1 MKNRYRMVIFASAAL
16 LTVGVFNYND
26 FESKAKATEQSAP
39 LKEKNEFI
47 SEKHKDN
54 KIKTS
59 IISSQR
65 QSESEKQRLNTDNG
79 IEKEQSPLNQQ
90 AKKSETKPAAT
101 QPEENKSETQ
111 HKIVQAQT
119 NMPDTKVI
127 DGYTYVN
134 LMDRADVN
142 LMDLVNIAK
151 KHDATLYAIEF
162 SDCFAMFDN
171 TSNEAIML
179 FSTGSRSVS
188 IEKVDILY
196 DMHPSIK
203 NQIQGV
209 VETGEE
215 TVVKIGENESY
226 HISKEGGN
234 ITISF

>member
-1 MKNRYRMVIFASAAL
+1 MVIFASAVL
-16 LTVGVFNYND
+16 LTVGVFSYND

-39 LKEKNEFI
+39 LKNENKIVPEKYIE
-47 SEKHKDN
+47 DN
-54 KIKTS
+54 KIKTF
-59 IISSQR
+59 INPSSQR
-65 QSESEKQRLNTDNG
+65 QSEGEKQRLSTDKG
-79 IEKEQSPLNQQ
+79 IEKEQSPVNQPP
-90 AKKSETKPAAT
+90 KKSEMKPASA

-111 HKIVQAQT
+111 HKNVQAQT

-134 LMDRADVN
+134 LMDRADEN
-142 LMDLVNIAK
+142 LMDLVSIAK

-203 NQIQGV
+203 KQIQGV

-215 TVVKIGENESY
+215 TVVKIGEHESY
-226 HISKEGGN
+226 HIKKDGGN
-234 ITISF
+234 IIISF